1 MTTEMALSPRE
12 RILRATAGLLAEGG
26 REAVTTRAV
35 SEAAGVQS
43 PTIYRQFGDMRGLLD
58 EVASYGFS
66 RYLESKVAREAVD
79 DPVEDLCRAW
89 DLHVEFGLSNP
100 ALYALMYGDPR
111 PGVESAAASEARG
124 MLRGLVGR
132 IAEAGRL
139 RVGVE
144 EAAEMIEA
152 AAVGVVLTLITAGG
166 GGQGLSLSKATR
178 EAVLATVTT
187 SAAPEA
193 ETGQAG
199 RGRVAGRAV
208 ALKAVLPEASA
219 RFTPAERSLLSEWL
233 DRLADPAL

>member
-1 MTTEMALSPRE
+1 
-12 RILRATAGLLAEGG
+12 
-26 REAVTTRAV
+26 
-35 SEAAGVQS
+35 
-43 PTIYRQFGDMRGLLD
+43 
-58 EVASYGFS
+58 
-66 RYLESKVAREAVD
+66 
-79 DPVEDLCRAW
+79 
-89 DLHVEFGLSNP
+89 
-100 ALYALMYGDPR
+100 
-111 PGVESAAASEARG
+111 
-124 MLRGLVGR
+124 
-132 IAEAGRL
+132 
-139 RVGVE
+139 
-144 EAAEMIEA
+144 MIEA